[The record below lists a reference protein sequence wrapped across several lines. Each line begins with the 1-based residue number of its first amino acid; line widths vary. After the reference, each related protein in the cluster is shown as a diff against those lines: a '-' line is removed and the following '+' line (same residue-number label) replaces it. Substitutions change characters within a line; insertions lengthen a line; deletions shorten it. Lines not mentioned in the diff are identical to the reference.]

1 MSTTPKHILVAV
13 LDWGLGHAT
22 RSIVVINALLAKGHS
37 VSIAG
42 NGQSLELLKQ
52 EYSHLNFYE
61 LISYGAIYSTQR
73 SFVLNIFLQLPKF
86 LKAIKNEHK
95 QIEQLISK
103 NKFDAVISDNR
114 YGCWSREILSVLI
127 THQLNLQ
134 MPSYLV
140 WLSGLINYFNQRQIK
155 KFSRCWVP
163 DYNDKSITG
172 KLSESKKLKVQFI
185 GMLSRF
191 NPNHIKVDYN
201 LILGIVSGPEP
212 QRTNFEEILT
222 KEMEKQTKEC
232 VIVRGV
238 PSGVERKHS
247 HIKFINHLRSNELSE
262 LVQQAGII
270 VSRSGYSTIMD
281 LASLGKKQILFV
293 PTPGQTEQEYLAQQ
307 LKSSKI
313 ALMQR
318 QSEFDLAKAI
328 GEVKEYVGFAK
339 SDQETNLLDK
349 AISDLIGLI
358 NKNNDLD

>member
-1 MSTTPKHILVAV
+1 MSNTPKHILVAV

-22 RSIVVINALLAKGHS
+22 RSIVVINALLEKGHS

-61 LISYGAIYSTQR
+61 LISYDAIYSTQR
-73 SFVLNIFLQLPKF
+73 SFMLNIFLQLPKF

-103 NKFDAVISDNR
+103 NKFDAIISDNR
-114 YGCWSREILSVLI
+114 YGCWSREIPSVLI

-134 MPSYLV
+134 MPSSLV
-140 WLSGLINYFNQRQIK
+140 WLSGLINYFNHRQIK
-155 KFSRCWVP
+155 KFTTCWVP
-163 DYNDKSITG
+163 DFNINTATG
-172 KLSESKKLKVQFI
+172 KLSQSKNLKVQFI

-191 NPNHIKVDYN
+191 KPNQIEVHN
-201 LILGIVSGPEP
+201 LVVGIVSGPEP
-212 QRTNFEEILT
+212 QRINFEELLT
-222 KEMEKQTKEC
+222 NEMEKQTAEC

-247 HIKFINHLRSNELSE
+247 RIKFINHLRSNELSE
-262 LVQQAGII
+262 LVQQASII

-293 PTPGQTEQEYLAQQ
+293 PTPGQTEQEYLAKQ
-307 LKSSKI
+307 LESRKI
-313 ALMQR
+313 ALVQR

-328 GEVKEYVGFAK
+328 GEVKGYVGFAK
-339 SDQETNLLDK
+339 PDQETNLLDK
-349 AISDLIGLI
+349 AISDLIELI
-358 NKNNDLD
+358 NKKQ